1 MTRSVAAPLV
11 IGVTEYVDIP
21 AWRILR
27 LRAKIDTGARSSAL
41 HVENIRE
48 LGSGRVRFDVRL
60 SRSESERRVRVEARI
75 ARRGQV
81 RPSSG
86 EPEERIF
93 VAVKVRIGPVE
104 REIELSL
111 VDRGRMI
118 FRMLIG
124 RRALAQASRRRR
136 VLYACELQDKMAM
149 RSVTNRAVL
158 GCAGWQ
164 PVRPSRASSVQ
175 LWAKPAWAN
184 AAGATSSGD
193 RDRPG
198 TPAPTRG
205 AQSACEKSC
214 ARDRPS

>member
-1 MTRSVAAPLV
+1 MTRSRGAPLV

-48 LGSGRVRFDVRL
+48 LGGGRVRFDVRL
-60 SRSESERRVRVEARI
+60 SRSESDRRVTVEARI

-124 RRALAQASRRRR
+124 RRALAHAFLVDPGRRY
-136 VLYACELQDKMAM
+136 VLY
-149 RSVTNRAVL
+149 
-158 GCAGWQ
+158 Q
-164 PVRPSRASSVQ
+164 PSSRPPVASKSTSSKVAAKAAAKAPPSRA
-175 LWAKPAWAN
+175 AKATHSPAKHARER
-184 AAGATSSGD
+184 SG
-193 RDRPG
+193 
-198 TPAPTRG
+198 
-205 AQSACEKSC
+205 
-214 ARDRPS
+214 

>member
-1 MTRSVAAPLV
+1 MTRSRGEPLV

-48 LGSGRVRFDVRL
+48 LGGGRVRFDVRL
-60 SRSESERRVRVEARI
+60 SRSESERRVTVESRI
-75 ARRGQV
+75 VRRGQV

-124 RRALAQASRRRR
+124 RRALAHAFLVDPSRRY
-136 VLYACELQDKMAM
+136 VLH
-149 RSVTNRAVL
+149 
-158 GCAGWQ
+158 Q
-164 PVRPSRASSVQ
+164 PSAPRPPVP
-175 LWAKPAWAN
+175 KPAAKVAPK
-184 AAGATSSGD
+184 AAARRPQKGAHPPPK
-193 RDRPG
+193 R
-198 TPAPTRG
+198 
-205 AQSACEKSC
+205 
-214 ARDRPS
+214 ARERLG

>member
-1 MTRSVAAPLV
+1 VTRSAAVPLV

-48 LGSGRVRFDVRL
+48 LGAGRVRFDVRL
-60 SRSESERRVRVEARI
+60 SRSESDRRVTVEARI

-86 EPEERIF
+86 EQEERIF
-93 VAVKVRIGPVE
+93 VAVKVRIGPIE

-124 RRALAQASRRRR
+124 RRALAHAFLVDPGRRYLLHAPAPR
-136 VLYACELQDKMAM
+136 
-149 RSVTNRAVL
+149 
-158 GCAGWQ
+158 
-164 PVRPSRASSVQ
+164 
-175 LWAKPAWAN
+175 KPAVAK
-184 AAGATSSGD
+184 
-193 RDRPG
+193 
-198 TPAPTRG
+198 AP
-205 AQSACEKSC
+205 AQSSAPR
-214 ARDRPS
+214 ARPAVAKRGRERLGR

>member
-1 MTRSVAAPLV
+1 VTRSRGEPLV

-48 LGSGRVRFDVRL
+48 LGGGRVRFDVRL
-60 SRSESERRVRVEARI
+60 SRSESDRRVTVESRI

-93 VAVKVRIGPVE
+93 VAVKVRIGPIE

-124 RRALAQASRRRR
+124 RRALAHAFLVDPGRRY
-136 VLYACELQDKMAM
+136 VLHQPSSPH
-149 RSVTNRAVL
+149 SVA
-158 GCAGWQ
+158 
-164 PVRPSRASSVQ
+164 P
-175 LWAKPAWAN
+175 KPAVKVA
-184 AAGATSSGD
+184 
-193 RDRPG
+193 PK
-198 TPAPTRG
+198 PAPKP
-205 AQSACEKSC
+205 APKAPP
-214 ARDRPS
+214 ARPAKLAHPPAKRARERLG

>member
-1 MTRSVAAPLV
+1 VTRSSGAPLV

-48 LGSGRVRFDVRL
+48 LGAGRVRFDVRL
-60 SRSESERRVRVEARI
+60 SRSESDRRVTVESRI
-75 ARRGQV
+75 ARRGHV

-118 FRMLIG
+118 YRMLIG
-124 RRALAQASRRRR
+124 RRALAQAFLVDPGRRY
-136 VLYACELQDKMAM
+136 VLHQPSGT
-149 RSVTNRAVL
+149 RSIAPPKSAPKPVPKAAPKAASGKSAKLAHPPVKRGRERL
-158 GCAGWQ
+158 G
-164 PVRPSRASSVQ
+164 S
-175 LWAKPAWAN
+175 
-184 AAGATSSGD
+184 
-193 RDRPG
+193 
-198 TPAPTRG
+198 
-205 AQSACEKSC
+205 
-214 ARDRPS
+214 

>member
-1 MTRSVAAPLV
+1 MTRSAAAPLI

-27 LRAKIDTGARSSAL
+27 LRAKIDTGARTSAL

-48 LGSGRVRFDVRL
+48 LAGGRVRFDVRL
-60 SRSESERRVRVEARI
+60 SRSESDRRVTVEARI

-124 RRALAQASRRRR
+124 RRALAHAFLVDPSRRYLLQQPTARKVAPAKVAPKAASGSVAKAPVAAARR
-136 VLYACELQDKMAM
+136 GRE
-149 RSVTNRAVL
+149 RL
-158 GCAGWQ
+158 G
-164 PVRPSRASSVQ
+164 S
-175 LWAKPAWAN
+175 
-184 AAGATSSGD
+184 
-193 RDRPG
+193 
-198 TPAPTRG
+198 
-205 AQSACEKSC
+205 
-214 ARDRPS
+214 

>member
-1 MTRSVAAPLV
+1 MVVVTWSGVTRRVAVPLV

-48 LGSGRVRFDVRL
+48 LAAGRVRFDVRL
-60 SRSESERRVRVEARI
+60 SRSESDRRVTVEARI

-124 RRALAQASRRRR
+124 RRALAHAFLVDPGRRY
-136 VLYACELQDKMAM
+136 LLHQP
-149 RSVTNRAVL
+149 SVP
-158 GCAGWQ
+158 G
-164 PVRPSRASSVQ
+164 PVPQKATPK
-175 LWAKPAWAN
+175 A
-184 AAGATSSGD
+184 AAGRAAKAA
-193 RDRPG
+193 
-198 TPAPTRG
+198 PALGRRG
-205 AQSACEKSC
+205 RERAGS
-214 ARDRPS
+214 

>member
-1 MTRSVAAPLV
+1 MTRSAVAPLV

-48 LGSGRVRFDVRL
+48 LGAGRVRFDVRL
-60 SRSESERRVRVEARI
+60 SRSESDRRVTVEARV

-124 RRALAQASRRRR
+124 RRALAQAFLVDPGRRY
-136 VLYACELQDKMAM
+136 LLHQP
-149 RSVTNRAVL
+149 RS
-158 GCAGWQ
+158 
-164 PVRPSRASSVQ
+164 P
-175 LWAKPAWAN
+175 KPASPKA
-184 AAGATSSGD
+184 
-193 RDRPG
+193 
-198 TPAPTRG
+198 APTRPAKVAPVASRRSRERLG
-205 AQSACEKSC
+205 S
-214 ARDRPS
+214 

>member
-1 MTRSVAAPLV
+1 LAEFRAARGPVVTFAHVTRSAPEPLV

-21 AWRILR
+21 EWRILR

-60 SRSESERRVRVEARI
+60 SRSESDRRVTVEARI
-75 ARRGQV
+75 ARRGHV

-86 EPEERIF
+86 ELEARIF
-93 VAVKVRIGPVE
+93 VAVRVRIGPIE

-124 RRALAQASRRRR
+124 RRALAHAFLVDPSRRY
-136 VLYACELQDKMAM
+136 VLRKPARTKSQSAPSASKAAPLKAPASSTTAKAA
-149 RSVTNRAVL
+149 R
-158 GCAGWQ
+158 G
-164 PVRPSRASSVQ
+164 VRPRTRA
-175 LWAKPAWAN
+175 
-184 AAGATSSGD
+184 
-193 RDRPG
+193 
-198 TPAPTRG
+198 
-205 AQSACEKSC
+205 C
-214 ARDRPS
+214 

>member
-1 MTRSVAAPLV
+1 MLRVVVASHGVTRSSAVPLV

-48 LGSGRVRFDVRL
+48 LGAGRVRFDVRL
-60 SRSESERRVRVEARI
+60 SRSQSERRVTVEARI

-104 REIELSL
+104 REVELSL

-124 RRALAQASRRRR
+124 RRALAHAFLVDPSRRYI
-136 VLYACELQDKMAM
+136 L
-149 RSVTNRAVL
+149 N
-158 GCAGWQ
+158 
-164 PVRPSRASSVQ
+164 
-175 LWAKPAWAN
+175 KPAARKT
-184 AAGATSSGD
+184 AATK
-193 RDRPG
+193 
-198 TPAPTRG
+198 PAPR
-205 AQSACEKSC
+205 
-214 ARDRPS
+214 ARLVP

>member
-1 MTRSVAAPLV
+1 VTRSRGAPLV

-48 LGSGRVRFDVRL
+48 LGGGRVRFDVRL
-60 SRSESERRVRVEARI
+60 SRSESDRRVTVESLI

-86 EPEERIF
+86 EPEQRIF

-124 RRALAQASRRRR
+124 RRALAHAFLVDPGRRY
-136 VLYACELQDKMAM
+136 VLYKPNSPDPVA
-149 RSVTNRAVL
+149 SS
-158 GCAGWQ
+158 Q
-164 PVRPSRASSVQ
+164 PPSKAAPKAAPKAQPSRP
-175 LWAKPAWAN
+175 AKLPPPPAK
-184 AAGATSSGD
+184 
-193 RDRPG
+193 R
-198 TPAPTRG
+198 
-205 AQSACEKSC
+205 
-214 ARDRPS
+214 ARERFG

>member
-1 MTRSVAAPLV
+1 MTRSAPEPLV

-21 AWRILR
+21 AWRIAR

-60 SRSESERRVRVEARI
+60 SRSESDRRVTVEAPI
-75 ARRGQV
+75 VRRGQV

-86 EPEERIF
+86 QLEARIF
-93 VAVKVRIGPVE
+93 VAVRVRIGPVE

-124 RRALAQASRRRR
+124 RRALAHAFLVDPSRRY
-136 VLYACELQDKMAM
+136 VLRKPTQ
-149 RSVTNRAVL
+149 V
-158 GCAGWQ
+158 AG
-164 PVRPSRASSVQ
+164 
-175 LWAKPAWAN
+175 K
-184 AAGATSSGD
+184 AAALKGSTSQAA
-193 RDRPG
+193 
-198 TPAPTRG
+198 PAPRG
-205 AQSACEKSC
+205 ARAG
-214 ARDRPS
+214 RPRVC

>member
-1 MTRSVAAPLV
+1 MTRSAAEPLV

-21 AWRILR
+21 AWRIRR

-48 LGSGRVRFDVRL
+48 LGADRVRFDVRL
-60 SRSESERRVRVEARI
+60 SRSESQRRVTVEARI

-86 EPEERIF
+86 ELTVRIF

-124 RRALAQASRRRR
+124 RSALAHAFLVDPSRRYLLHAPSNRKSAASKGVVVGKSTTAPKKSSR
-136 VLYACELQDKMAM
+136 E
-149 RSVTNRAVL
+149 RSR
-158 GCAGWQ
+158 
-164 PVRPSRASSVQ
+164 S
-175 LWAKPAWAN
+175 
-184 AAGATSSGD
+184 
-193 RDRPG
+193 
-198 TPAPTRG
+198 
-205 AQSACEKSC
+205 
-214 ARDRPS
+214 

>member
-1 MTRSVAAPLV
+1 VTRSAAAPLI

-21 AWRILR
+21 AWRILK

-48 LGSGRVRFDVRL
+48 LGGGRVRFDVRL
-60 SRSESERRVRVEARI
+60 SRSESDRRVTVESRI

-104 REIELSL
+104 RVIELSL

-124 RRALAQASRRRR
+124 RRALAHAFLVDPGRRY
-136 VLYACELQDKMAM
+136 VLQPPSGPHSAPPQ
-149 RSVTNRAVL
+149 VTPKV
-158 GCAGWQ
+158 
-164 PVRPSRASSVQ
+164 S
-175 LWAKPAWAN
+175 AN
-184 AAGATSSGD
+184 
-193 RDRPG
+193 
-198 TPAPTRG
+198 TPAKSGRPAKAAQPAAKSGRERLRG
-205 AQSACEKSC
+205 
-214 ARDRPS
+214 

>member
-1 MTRSVAAPLV
+1 VTRSAAAPLV

-48 LGSGRVRFDVRL
+48 LGGGRVRFDVRL
-60 SRSESERRVRVEARI
+60 SRSESDRRVTVEARI

-86 EPEERIF
+86 EPEQRIF

-104 REIELSL
+104 REVELSL

-124 RRALAQASRRRR
+124 RRALAHAFLVDPGRRYLLHQPSERR
-136 VLYACELQDKMAM
+136 STSPKAPAKA
-149 RSVTNRAVL
+149 A
-158 GCAGWQ
+158 
-164 PVRPSRASSVQ
+164 PSKAP
-175 LWAKPAWAN
+175 K
-184 AAGATSSGD
+184 TS
-193 RDRPG
+193 
-198 TPAPTRG
+198 PAPGKRG
-205 AQSACEKSC
+205 RE
-214 ARDRPS
+214 RVEP

>member
-1 MTRSVAAPLV
+1 MTRSAPEPLV

-21 AWRILR
+21 EWRILR

-60 SRSESERRVRVEARI
+60 SRSESDRRVTVEARVV
-75 ARRGQV
+75 RRGHV

-86 EPEERIF
+86 ELEARIF
-93 VAVKVRIGPVE
+93 VAVRVRIGPVE

-124 RRALAQASRRRR
+124 RRALAHAFLVDPSRRY
-136 VLYACELQDKMAM
+136 VLRK
-149 RSVTNRAVL
+149 
-158 GCAGWQ
+158 
-164 PVRPSRASSVQ
+164 PSARKAAPAKSSAAKATPNAK
-175 LWAKPAWAN
+175 LAPAKP
-184 AAGATSSGD
+184 
-193 RDRPG
+193 RRERP
-198 TPAPTRG
+198 R
-205 AQSACEKSC
+205 AC
-214 ARDRPS
+214 

>member
-1 MTRSVAAPLV
+1 MTRSATAPLV

-48 LGSGRVRFDVRL
+48 LSGGRVRFDVRL
-60 SRSESERRVRVEARI
+60 SRSEHDRRVTVEARI

-124 RRALAQASRRRR
+124 RRALAHEFLVDPGRRYLLRQPSTRPSAPPKAATKSASKPAPARPATVPPVGKRRRER
-136 VLYACELQDKMAM
+136 
-149 RSVTNRAVL
+149 L
-158 GCAGWQ
+158 G
-164 PVRPSRASSVQ
+164 S
-175 LWAKPAWAN
+175 
-184 AAGATSSGD
+184 
-193 RDRPG
+193 
-198 TPAPTRG
+198 
-205 AQSACEKSC
+205 
-214 ARDRPS
+214 

>member
-1 MTRSVAAPLV
+1 VSRSAAAPLV

-48 LGSGRVRFDVRL
+48 LGGGRVRFDVRL
-60 SRSESERRVRVEARI
+60 SRSESDRRVTVEARI
-75 ARRGQV
+75 LRRGQV

-104 REIELSL
+104 REVELSL

-124 RRALAQASRRRR
+124 RRALAHAFLVDPGRRYLLQQPTVQQSVAPKVFDKAAPSKAAKSALPPGKRGRER
-136 VLYACELQDKMAM
+136 VG
-149 RSVTNRAVL
+149 S
-158 GCAGWQ
+158 
-164 PVRPSRASSVQ
+164 
-175 LWAKPAWAN
+175 
-184 AAGATSSGD
+184 
-193 RDRPG
+193 
-198 TPAPTRG
+198 
-205 AQSACEKSC
+205 
-214 ARDRPS
+214 

>member
-1 MTRSVAAPLV
+1 MVGIFGALPLVSDEREVVVASRGVTRSRAAPLI

-48 LGSGRVRFDVRL
+48 LGAGRVRFDVRL
-60 SRSESERRVRVEARI
+60 SRSESDRRVTVESRI

-93 VAVKVRIGPVE
+93 VAVKVRIGPIE

-124 RRALAQASRRRR
+124 RRALAHAFLVDPGRRY
-136 VLYACELQDKMAM
+136 VLRKPSAPPSAPP
-149 RSVTNRAVL
+149 RPAPVRAVKGAPAL
-158 GCAGWQ
+158 GK
-164 PVRPSRASSVQ
+164 R
-175 LWAKPAWAN
+175 
-184 AAGATSSGD
+184 
-193 RDRPG
+193 
-198 TPAPTRG
+198 
-205 AQSACEKSC
+205 
-214 ARDRPS
+214 ARDRLGP

>member
-1 MTRSVAAPLV
+1 MTRSAVAPLV

-48 LGSGRVRFDVRL
+48 LGAGRVRFDVRL
-60 SRSESERRVRVEARI
+60 SRSESDRRVTVEARI

-124 RRALAQASRRRR
+124 RRALAQAFLVDPGRRY
-136 VLYACELQDKMAM
+136 LLHQP
-149 RSVTNRAVL
+149 RAL
-158 GCAGWQ
+158 
-164 PVRPSRASSVQ
+164 
-175 LWAKPAWAN
+175 KPAPPKA
-184 AAGATSSGD
+184 
-193 RDRPG
+193 
-198 TPAPTRG
+198 APTRPAKVAPVASRRSRERLG
-205 AQSACEKSC
+205 S
-214 ARDRPS
+214 

>member
-1 MTRSVAAPLV
+1 MTRRDAPLV

-48 LGSGRVRFDVRL
+48 LGAGRVRFDVRL
-60 SRSESERRVRVEARI
+60 SRSERDRRVTVEARI
-75 ARRGQV
+75 ARRGHV

-93 VAVKVRIGPVE
+93 VAVKVRIGPIE

-124 RRALAQASRRRR
+124 RRALAHAFLVDPGRRYVLHQPSARPPAPAIPGAKAAPKAAPKIAAS
-136 VLYACELQDKMAM
+136 
-149 RSVTNRAVL
+149 
-158 GCAGWQ
+158 
-164 PVRPSRASSVQ
+164 
-175 LWAKPAWAN
+175 
-184 AAGATSSGD
+184 
-193 RDRPG
+193 RPG
-198 TPAPTRG
+198 TVARAPAKRG
-205 AQSACEKSC
+205 RE
-214 ARDRPS
+214 RLG

>member
-1 MTRSVAAPLV
+1 MLSVTRSAAAPLV

-48 LGSGRVRFDVRL
+48 LAAGRVRFDVRL
-60 SRSESERRVRVEARI
+60 SRNESDRRVTVEARI

-86 EPEERIF
+86 EQEERIF

-118 FRMLIG
+118 YRMLIG
-124 RRALAQASRRRR
+124 RRALAHLFLVDPGRRY
-136 VLYACELQDKMAM
+136 LLHE
-149 RSVTNRAVL
+149 
-158 GCAGWQ
+158 
-164 PVRPSRASSVQ
+164 PSIE
-175 LWAKPAWAN
+175 
-184 AAGATSSGD
+184 
-193 RDRPG
+193 
-198 TPAPTRG
+198 PAPKTAPKSAAKTAPAAAARVVSAPAKRARERRG
-205 AQSACEKSC
+205 
-214 ARDRPS
+214 P